1 MNDGIANTKITG
13 KIMYQGVDINA
24 PQVDVYEMRKRIGM
38 VFNVLIRSASRFMTI
53 LHLL

>member
-1 MNDGIANTKITG
+1 
-13 KIMYQGVDINA
+13 MYQGVDINA